1 MKTKLCLC
9 SVLVLFFS
17 LGIVSPT
24 PVSAKIKIMPLG
36 DSITRGYSSGETDP
50 NYMVSYR
57 KALWDRLTA
66 QSYEVDFV
74 GSEND
79 GSAVFGDVD
88 LADHE
93 GHAGWRDDEIVD
105 GRTGQGKLADWLIAA
120 QPDIVLLHIGTNAL
134 DSNPNDVR
142 DILNVID
149 NYDRSVWVILAR
161 IINRNTYSQTTTAFN
176 DAVEALARDRITNPN
191 NPAYPDRIII
201 VDMEDGAGIN
211 YDLVT
216 HNPPGDMWDQVHP
229 FETGYEKMAGTWFS
243 RLQEILPVANAGP
256 SQRVYE
262 GNTVTLDGTKSSD
275 PNGTIVSYS
284 WEQLPGGSRVT
295 LSNPTAAKPT
305 FRAPA
310 VALRRE
316 ILTFKLTVTDSDG
329 FESAGTTYIVVSDPN
344 SPLSKATP
352 WIPLLLLDD

>member
-1 MKTKLCLC
+1 
-9 SVLVLFFS
+9 
-17 LGIVSPT
+17 
-24 PVSAKIKIMPLG
+24 
-36 DSITRGYSSGETDP
+36 
-50 NYMVSYR
+50 MVSYR
-57 KALWDRLTA
+57 KALWDRLA
-66 QSYEVDFV
+66 DQSYEVDFV
-74 GSEND
+74 GSRND

-93 GHAGWRDDEIVD
+93 GHGGWRDDEIVD
-105 GRTGQGKLADWLIAA
+105 GRPGEGKLADWLIAE

-134 DSNPNDVR
+134 DPSPNDVR
-142 DILNVID
+142 DILDVID

-161 IINRNTYSQTTTAFN
+161 IINRSTYSLITTNFN
-176 DAVEALARDRITNPN
+176 NAVEELALDRKNNPN

-211 YDLVT
+211 YDLVVDD
-216 HNPPGDMWDQVHP
+216 PPGDMWDQLHP

-243 RLQEILPVANAGP
+243 GLQEILPVANAGP
-256 SQRVYE
+256 SQRVFE

-284 WEQLPGGSRVT
+284 WEQLPDGPRVT

-310 VALRRE
+310 VGLRRE

>member
-1 MKTKLCLC
+1 
-9 SVLVLFFS
+9 VLFFS
-17 LGIVSPT
+17 LGIISLT
-24 PVSAKIKIMPLG
+24 PVSATIKIMPLG

-50 NYMVSYR
+50 DYMVSYR
-57 KALWDRLTA
+57 KALWDRLAA
-66 QSYEVDFV
+66 QSYEMDFV

-93 GHAGWRDDEIVD
+93 GHAGWTDADIVD
-105 GRTGQGKLADWLIAA
+105 GKTGQGKLADWLIAE
-120 QPDIVLLHIGTNAL
+120 QPDVVLLHIGTNAL
-134 DSNPNDVR
+134 DPSPNDVR
-142 DILNVID
+142 DILDVID

-161 IINRNTYSQTTTAFN
+161 IINRSTYSQATTDFN
-176 DAVEALARDRITNPN
+176 NNVAEMANLRITNG
-191 NPAYPDRIII
+191 DKI
-201 VDMEDGAGIN
+201 VIKDMEDGAGIN
-211 YDLVT
+211 YDLVAD
-216 HNPPGDMWDQVHP
+216 NPPGDMWDQLHP

-243 RLQEILPVANAGP
+243 GLQEILPVANAGP

-262 GNTVTLDGTKSSD
+262 GNTVTLDGTQSSD
-275 PNGTIVSYS
+275 PNGVIVTYS

-310 VALRRE
+310 VGLRRE

-329 FESAGTTYIVVSDPN
+329 LESAGTTNINVFDPN
-344 SPLSKATP
+344 SPPSKAMP